1 VTISALDPGE
11 KHAALRMRQQHVP
24 HFFTRPRSLRIRRT
38 KVGNCGKPP
47 TSEPASWPNTAALSP
62 VLHASAMGAIYLT
75 INFPISSTAPESECM
90 KTLALPNMETLPI
103 EPFRS
108 HGFETSAKFSGIK
121 SIVFPEPGQVRS
133 RKVVSRSN
141 ARSTG
146 KFPSWKMGRMI
157 HWESINEL
165 NAFRLLDCDPN
176 VTSYSEQPCQIVYVM
191 DGIERVHYPDILVT
205 TTGGRQLWEVKLQS
219 NASEPEFLA
228 RATFLSRALPRW
240 GYEYR
245 TVFGEELARQ
255 PRLNNANLL
264 LSLGKRPVSD
274 CEWEDVRL
282 RVAEQGALVWSEANS
297 GHYGAKGREILSS
310 LVLRGVLTI
319 DMNSPISP
327 ATEFVA
333 KNGGL

>member
-1 VTISALDPGE
+1 
-11 KHAALRMRQQHVP
+11 
-24 HFFTRPRSLRIRRT
+24 
-38 KVGNCGKPP
+38 
-47 TSEPASWPNTAALSP
+47 
-62 VLHASAMGAIYLT
+62 
-75 INFPISSTAPESECM
+75 M
-90 KTLALPNMETLPI
+90 KTGELPNMETVSI

-108 HGFETSAKFSGIK
+108 HWFEMSANLSAIK
-121 SIVFPEPGQVRS
+121 SINFPDPGQVRS

-146 KFPSWKMGRMI
+146 KYPSWKMGRMI

-176 VTSYSEQPCQIVYVM
+176 VTSYSEQPCQIVYVI
-191 DGIERVHYPDILVT
+191 GGVERVHYPDILVA
-205 TTGGRQLWEVKLQS
+205 TTGRKQLWEVKLRS
-219 NASEPEFLA
+219 NALVPEVLA
-228 RATFLSRALPRW
+228 RATFLSHALPRW

-245 TVFGEELARQ
+245 TVFGEDLARQ

-264 LSLGKRPVSD
+264 LSLGNLAVSD
-274 CEWEDVRL
+274 CEWEDVR
-282 RVAEQGALVWSEANS
+282 RIVADQGALVWSEASS
-297 GHYGAKGREILSS
+297 GNYGAKGREILSS

-327 ATEFVA
+327 ATEFVP